1 MAAKFSI
8 GVVGG
13 AGRLPDLHAENHQ
26 IWIGAD
32 AGAKALASAG
42 IRMKLAIGDF
52 DSVSD
57 EDLVLIHQYADQVL
71 MYPPEKDETDFELA
85 IRHAEE
91 IGASDVALYG
101 VTGGR
106 LDHELINIQMLFRL
120 LDAFDQAVIIDKQ
133 NMIRMHRPGTY
144 RTIQDDTYRYV
155 SFLSFSEQVT
165 GLTLTGFK
173 YPLTDA
179 SIHWGE
185 TLSISNELVA
195 QTGTYSFT
203 SGIVIMIKSKDV

>member
-1 MAAKFSI
+1 MAAKLSI
-8 GVVGG
+8 GLVGG
-13 AGRLPDLHAENHQ
+13 AGSLPDLRAENHH

-42 IRMKLAIGDF
+42 IRMKLAVGDF
-52 DSVSD
+52 DSVS
-57 EDLVLIHQYADQVL
+57 EADLVMIRQYADQVL
-71 MYPPEKDETDFELA
+71 LYSPEKDETDFELA
-85 IRHAEE
+85 IRHAQE
-91 IGASDVALYG
+91 IGASDVAVYG

-106 LDHELINIQMLFRL
+106 LDHELINVQMLYRL
-120 LDAFDQAVIIDKQ
+120 LDTFDQTVIIDRQ
-133 NMIRMHRPGTY
+133 NAIRMHRPGTY
-144 RTIQDDTYRYV
+144 RTIQEDTYRYV